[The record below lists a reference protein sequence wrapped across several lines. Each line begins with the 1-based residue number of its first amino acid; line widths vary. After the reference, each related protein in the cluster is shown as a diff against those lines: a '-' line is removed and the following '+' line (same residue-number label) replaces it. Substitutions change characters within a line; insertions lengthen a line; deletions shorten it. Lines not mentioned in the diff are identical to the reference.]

1 MADRIR
7 AFIRPGTLLWCAVVC
22 SLALLV
28 GLPRTPGRARAQP
41 PAAGVRAAG
50 LYRHATWAKY
60 QWFAGAQTSYSKTKS
75 PYIDKPAA
83 IPDAMRADFVKTM
96 AENGVGTIF
105 FFVGS
110 LKEGGEIPLWPVT
123 ELSPWHGQEAPIRR
137 MQRELQKAAPGTRTL
152 AWIGGRHKGHERG
165 HIDLADPATR
175 AGIAALSR
183 RLTGPE
189 FGFDGVHLNIEPTLE
204 RDEHLLALLDD
215 VSKALPK
222 GKILSFAGTMVL
234 PYVASLP
241 KLRDRFWSEGYLKEV
256 AARVDQMAFM
266 TYDTAITSP
275 AVFQWFL
282 ALQARTLLSLSVEA
296 NPEIELFLGV
306 PSYREESQF
315 HNSDIENV
323 GTAVD
328 ALSAALPEIGSGRAN
343 LSGLAVYASWTTS
356 ETDWRVIRERF
367 PVQSP

>member
-7 AFIRPGTLLWCAVVC
+7 TFIRLGTLAWCAVVC
-22 SLALLV
+22 ALALAADPPHAV
-28 GLPRTPGRARAQP
+28 RRALAQP
-41 PAAGVRAAG
+41 PAAAVRAAG
-50 LYRHATWAKY
+50 RYRHATWAKY

-75 PYIDKPAA
+75 PYAGKPEP
-83 IPDAMRADFVKTM
+83 ITDPVRASFVKTM
-96 AENGVGTIF
+96 ADNGVGTIF

-110 LKEGGEIPLWPVT
+110 LKEGGEIPLWPVI
-123 ELSPWHGQEAPIRR
+123 EMSPWHGQEAPIRTV
-137 MQRELQKAAPGTRTL
+137 QRALQAAAPGTRTL

-165 HIDLADPATR
+165 HIDLSDPATR
-175 AGIAALSR
+175 AAIAALCR

-204 RDEHLLALLDD
+204 RDEHLLRLLEE

-282 ALQARTLLSLSVEA
+282 ALQVRTLLSLSVAA
-296 NPEIELFLGV
+296 NPQIELFLGV

-315 HNSDIENV
+315 HNSEIENV
-323 GTAVD
+323 QTAVD
-328 ALSAALPEIGSGRAN
+328 AISAALPEIESGRAN

-367 PVQSP
+367 PTRAP